1 MNRVLCDVNGPLPGP
16 TLVGLGGMHGNE
28 PAGIRAL
35 EALGSALIDEGLL
48 RGRFVGLAGNLPA
61 LEAGVRFLDRDLN
74 RIWDEEEGDRGS
86 ELAQRDALRRELKRI
101 RDEAE
106 GPVHLVDLHTTSGDG
121 PPFTVLGDT
130 LANRAMALAI
140 PVPMVL
146 GLADALPG
154 TLIDAQD
161 AAGMASIA
169 FEAGQHED
177 PLSVEHSQDALWLLL
192 GWLGMISRRELR
204 TREPRRRLTRATRGF
219 PGAVRLVH
227 RHALGSSSE
236 FRMKAGLRSFES
248 IRRGQVLAEEDGGV
262 VRAPASGHILL
273 PLYQTSGDD
282 GFFVGRPIG
291 QSWLRVSEA
300 LRRRRV
306 ERWLRFLPGI
316 LPDADPGPG
325 GAAAFRVHPMIRKVF
340 FPSLFRL
347 LGYRATPLKDGRYLL
362 VRRSEPEEVELPAPE
377 PGGKVPSG
385 GDVTATPSSSPTT
398 ASRDV

>member
-1 MNRVLCDVNGPLPGP
+1 MNRVLCDVRGPLPGP
-16 TLVGLGGMHGNE
+16 TLIGLGGMHGNE
-28 PAGIRAL
+28 PAGVRAL
-35 EALGSALIDEGLL
+35 EAVGAELSGEGLL

-61 LEAGVRFLDRDLN
+61 LSAGVRFVDRDLN
-74 RIWDEEEGDRGS
+74 RIWDVDGVEEISEAGQRDELRL
-86 ELAQRDALRRELKRI
+86 ELARVRA
-101 RDEAE
+101 EAD

-130 LANRAMALAI
+130 LANRAMALVV

-154 TLIDAQD
+154 TLIDSRD
-161 AAGMASIA
+161 AAGIASMA

-177 PLSVEHSQDALWLLL
+177 PLSVEHGADALWLLL
-192 GWLGMISRRELR
+192 GWLGMIPRRDVR
-204 TREPRRRLTRATRGF
+204 VKTPRRRLTRAARGF
-219 PGAVRLVH
+219 PSAVRLVH
-227 RHALGSSSE
+227 RHALESTTE
-236 FRMKAGLRSFES
+236 FRMRAGLRSFAS
-248 IRRGQVLAEEDGGV
+248 IKRGEVLAEEDGGV

-316 LPDADPGPG
+316 LPEPDPGPG
-325 GAAAFRVHPMIRKVF
+325 GAAAFRVNPLIRRVF

-347 LGYRATPLKDGRYLL
+347 LGYRATPLPDGRYLL
-362 VRRSEPEEVELPAPE
+362 VRRSEPDEAKVPPVGPE
-377 PGGKVPSG
+377 PRSMEDSDLP
-385 GDVTATPSSSPTT
+385 TSSSPPVI
-398 ASRDV
+398 RDA